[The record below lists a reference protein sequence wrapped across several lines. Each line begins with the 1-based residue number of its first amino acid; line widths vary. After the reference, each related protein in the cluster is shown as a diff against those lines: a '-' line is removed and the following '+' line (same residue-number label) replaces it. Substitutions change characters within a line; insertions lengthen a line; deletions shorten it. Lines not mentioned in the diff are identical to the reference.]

1 MSTCITFSM
10 EVEPLVFTTPLS
22 CSVWLVWLPWV
33 PALLAS
39 LLVLVLLL
47 LPQPVS
53 MDRAMAAAR
62 ARLNN
67 FFMVI
72 LLTFFRRLHGRLC
85 FFLSVFTL
93 QATVYRPIVKC
104 ETATMLSLCKR

>member
-22 CSVWLVWLPWV
+22 WAVWPAWLPWASE
-33 PALLAS
+33 PLAS
-39 LLVLVLLL
+39 FALPLFP
-47 LPQPVS
+47 PQPVS

-67 FFMVI
+67 FFIVI
-72 LLTFFRRLHGRLC
+72 LLTVGRLSAARV
-85 FFLSVFTL
+85 FFGFHLTAHSISAHCKM
-93 QATVYRPIVKC
+93 QNQRNVKP
-104 ETATMLSLCKR
+104 L

>member
-22 CSVWLVWLPWV
+22 CWVWLVWLPWV
-33 PALLAS
+33 SALLVS
-39 LLVLVLLL
+39 LLVLLLFP
-47 LPQPVS
+47 PQPVS

-67 FFMVI
+67 FFIVI
-72 LLTFFRRLHGRLC
+72 LLTVGRLSAARV
-85 FFLSVFTL
+85 FFGFHLTAHSISAHCKM
-93 QATVYRPIVKC
+93 QNQRNVKP
-104 ETATMLSLCKR
+104 L

>member
-22 CSVWLVWLPWV
+22 CWVWPVWLPWV
-33 PALLAS
+33 SALLVS
-39 LLVLVLLL
+39 LLVLLLFP
-47 LPQPVS
+47 PQPVS

-104 ETATMLSLCKR
+104 ETATMLSLCKM